1 MDWMNPLSG
10 VLQQCTSAAA
20 PPARSNVKD
29 DFDQIAQSAPP
40 SELAG
45 GLTAAFRSDKTP
57 DFGQMAGQLFSNSSG
72 QERGVSQI
80 VRRQTD
86 GHQPA
91 SLDGRAHPKAEALSA
106 PRKLFQ
112 EVVDVAN
119 RAGIDP
125 SYVFEPHLAEAKTQD
140 VVIEGQENL
149 MWCCVP
155 VIIDNDTTELFEM
168 SKPNDNPEQNP
179 VFVVTQS
186 TANLVQQDF
195 ERYRPSLERM
205 VEDWREA
212 KEPLSSV
219 NTSQKW

>member
-1 MDWMNPLSG
+1 MNPLSG
-10 VLQQCTSAAA
+10 VLQQNTGSAAS
-20 PPARSNVKD
+20 PARSNVQD
-29 DFDQIAQSAPP
+29 DFDQIAQSAPS

-45 GLTAAFRSDKTP
+45 GPTAAFRSDKTP
-57 DFGQMAGQLFSNSSG
+57 DFGQMAGQLFSNSNG
-72 QERGVSQI
+72 EECGVSQI

-86 GHQPA
+86 GRQPA
-91 SLDGRAHPKAEALSA
+91 SMDGRAHNKAEALSDA
-106 PRKLFQ
+106 RKLFQ
-112 EVVDVAN
+112 EAVGVAN

-125 SYVFEPHLAEAKTQD
+125 SFEPHVAEAKTQD
-140 VVIEGQENL
+140 VLIEGQENL

-168 SKPNDNPEQNP
+168 SKPNDNPEQKP

-186 TANLVQQDF
+186 TANFVQQDF

-212 KEPLSSV
+212 KREYK
-219 NTSQKW
+219 KW

>member
-1 MDWMNPLSG
+1 M
-10 VLQQCTSAAA
+10 
-20 PPARSNVKD
+20 
-29 DFDQIAQSAPP
+29 
-40 SELAG
+40 
-45 GLTAAFRSDKTP
+45 
-57 DFGQMAGQLFSNSSG
+57 
-72 QERGVSQI
+72 
-80 VRRQTD
+80 
-86 GHQPA
+86 
-91 SLDGRAHPKAEALSA
+91 DGRAHPKAEALSDA
-106 PRKLFQ
+106 RKLVQ
-112 EVVDVAN
+112 EAVAVAN

-125 SYVFEPHLAEAKTQD
+125 EPHLAEVKNQD
-140 VVIEGQENL
+140 VMIEGQENL

-168 SKPNDNPEQNP
+168 SKPDDNPEQKP

-212 KEPLSSV
+212 KEPLSSG